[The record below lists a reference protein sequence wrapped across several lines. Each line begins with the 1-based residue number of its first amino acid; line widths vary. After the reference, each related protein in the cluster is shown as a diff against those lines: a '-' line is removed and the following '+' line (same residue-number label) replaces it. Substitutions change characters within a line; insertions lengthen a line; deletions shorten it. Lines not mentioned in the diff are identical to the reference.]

1 MSKLRKTIKSY
12 RIFIKYK
19 FGIVESFKLSKK
31 SNLYKEI
38 GEVIERM
45 ATDENTI
52 DITLLEELF
61 K

>member
-45 ATDENTI
+45 ATNENTI
-52 DITLLEELF
+52 DVTLLEELF

>member
-52 DITLLEELF
+52 DVTLLEDLF
-61 K
+61 D